1 MKQIHII
8 SQLFLQNGVLKSRV
22 NGSAK
27 KVHYKQGEL
36 DGACGAYSIAMAL
49 NIVGAFD
56 ADFLNTETQLVDF
69 RTTEGKLHKAIHKW
83 GLFPDGLEVD
93 DCSSILDS
101 YKKYVSY
108 EVFESADEI
117 KKYLDLDKPVMLAID
132 YSGGGHWIVA
142 VGYELKDGKIE
153 NIYTLDPG
161 STLPV
166 SSFWNGVLCMKKEKG
181 KRYCFDYNSVDWFS
195 KVKLTDCIAIQK
207 R

>member
-8 SQLFLQNGVLKSRV
+8 SPLFLQQGILKSKV

-56 ADFLNTETQLVDF
+56 ADFITTETPYVDF
-69 RTTEGKLHKAIHKW
+69 RTAEGKLHKAIHDW
-83 GLFPDGLEVD
+83 GLYPNGLSVD
-93 DCSSILDS
+93 NCSKILDS

-108 EVFESADEI
+108 EVLEGIDNI
-117 KKYLDLDKPVMLAID
+117 KQSLDSNLPVVLGID

-142 VGYELKDGKIE
+142 VGYELKDDQIL

-161 STLPV
+161 SILPV
-166 SSFWNGVLCMKKEKG
+166 SAYWNGVICLKKEKG
-181 KRYCFDYNSVDWFS
+181 KKYCYDYDSVDWS
-195 KVKLTDCIAIQK
+195 TKVKLTEAIVIQRK
-207 R
+207 